1 MEWLNPAG
9 AWAFLGVLPVIAL
22 YLLKRKARRT
32 PVPSLVLWKKTEER
46 TRQNRPFQRLRNQ
59 LLLWLQ
65 LAMVALLSLALM
77 RPVTAGGL
85 GGERVFIFD
94 LSASMQAV
102 DGEGLSRLEDAKRQ
116 ALGLLEG
123 MRDGDAVTVL
133 AAGQSFS
140 PLVSRSTDHAMAGSV
155 IRGLEAG
162 NGGAD
167 LSGALSL
174 AAAMRR
180 EAPGMEIY
188 VFTDSA
194 VEIPPEANLCAVG
207 ESAPNVSLMDM
218 SLQPEENTAFV
229 RLVSWGGDAQV
240 EVECYADGALCDVR
254 AVSLADGE
262 SQGVLLTVPEGTRS
276 AMARVSPGGALAV
289 DDTRWAVEQSRR
301 QYPALLV
308 TEGNVFLEEAL
319 RLRPELNLVVAGP
332 QDAQAAAGCDLYIY
346 DGVLPEALP
355 ETGAIW
361 AVNPPEPILGITPGE
376 AVQGDGGTL
385 RAAVDAEAAEICEHL
400 LLTDV
405 AIRSFRPLAGGTPV
419 LLSGGETLLALSEGE
434 GRRAAALGFDLHD
447 SNLPLKADFPV
458 MVQNLLSWLLPDA
471 AASVEAAGCGAPV
484 SFALDARSESA
495 WVETP
500 DGQQIALEGTDFA
513 DTDAP
518 GVYRLVETL
527 ADGQVRETAFALHIP
542 PEESDTLTVPAS
554 TEGAQARDTSSYR
567 EWTGWVLAALFA
579 VMLLEWEVSRRGAG
593 I

>member
-9 AWAFLGVLPVIAL
+9 AWAFLGFLPVIAL
-22 YLLKRKARRT
+22 YVLKRKARRT

-46 TRQNRPFQRLRNQ
+46 TRQNRPFQRLRSQ

-65 LAMVALLSLALM
+65 LAMVAMLALALM

-85 GGERVFIFD
+85 KGESVFIFD

-102 DGEGLSRLEDAKRQ
+102 DGQGLSRLEHAKRQ
-116 ALGLLEG
+116 ALDLLDS

-133 AAGQSFS
+133 AAGDAFS
-140 PLVSRSTDHAMAGSV
+140 PLVSRSTDHTMAGSV

-174 AAAMRR
+174 AAAMKR
-180 EAPGMEIY
+180 EAPSMEIY
-188 VFTDSA
+188 VFSDSM
-194 VEIPPEANLCAVG
+194 VEMPDEANLRAVG
-207 ESAPNVSLMDM
+207 EDAPNVSLMDM

-229 RLVSWGGDAQV
+229 RLVSWGGDMQV

-254 AVSLADGE
+254 AVSLTAGE

-289 DDTRWAVEQSRR
+289 DDTRWAVVQNRR
-301 QYPALLV
+301 QYTALLV
-308 TEGNVFLEEAL
+308 TEGNVFLEVAL
-319 RLRPELNLVVAGP
+319 RLKPELSLVLASP
-332 QDAQAAAGCDLYIY
+332 QDAKVATGCDLYIY
-346 DGVLPEALP
+346 DGVLPETLP

-361 AVNPPEPILGITPGE
+361 AVNPPETVLGITPGQ
-376 AVQGDGGTL
+376 AVQASGNL
-385 RAAVDAEAAEICEHL
+385 RAATGEEAAEICEHL

-405 AIRSFRPLAGGTPV
+405 TIRSFRPLSGGTPM
-419 LLSGGETLLALSEGE
+419 LLSGGETLLALSSEGE
-434 GRRAAALGFDLHD
+434 RRGAVLGFDLHD

-458 MVQNLLSWLLPDA
+458 LVQNLLSGLVPDA
-471 AASVEAAGCGAPV
+471 AASVKATVCGQPV
-484 SFALDARSESA
+484 SFVLDARSMFA
-495 WVETP
+495 QVETP
-500 DGQQIALEGTDFA
+500 DGRQIALEGTVFT
-513 DTDAP
+513 DTETP
-518 GVYRLVETL
+518 GIYRLVETL
-527 ADGQVRETAFALHIP
+527 EDGQKRETAFTLHIP
-542 PEESDTLTVPAS
+542 PEESDTLAVPAS
-554 TEGAQARDTSSYR
+554 VEGAQAQDTSGYR
-567 EWTGWVLAALFA
+567 EWTGWVLVALFA

>member
-9 AWAFLGVLPVIAL
+9 AWAFLGFLPVIAL

-46 TRQNRPFQRLRNQ
+46 TRQNRPFQRLRSQ

-65 LAMVALLSLALM
+65 LAMVALLALALM

-85 GGERVFIFD
+85 KGESVFIFD

-102 DGEGLSRLEDAKRQ
+102 DGEGQSRLEDAKRQ
-116 ALGLLEG
+116 ALDLLAG

-133 AAGQSFS
+133 AAGPSFL
-140 PLVSRSTDHAMAGSV
+140 PLVSRCTDHALAERA
-155 IRGLEAG
+155 IRTLEAG

-174 AAAMRR
+174 AAAMQR
-180 EAPGMEIY
+180 EASGLEMY

-194 VEIPPEANLCAVG
+194 VEIPSGANLCAVG
-207 ESAPNVSLMDM
+207 ESAPNVSLLDM

-229 RLVSWGGDAQV
+229 RLVSWGGDRQV
-240 EVECYADGALCDVR
+240 QVECYADGALCDVR

-276 AMARVSPGGALAV
+276 AMARVAPGGALAA
-289 DDTRWAVEQSRR
+289 DDTRWAVAQNQR
-301 QYPALLV
+301 QYTALLV

-319 RLRPELNLVVAGP
+319 RLRSGLNLVLADP
-332 QDAQAAAGCDLYIY
+332 QDAQAVAGCDLYIY
-346 DGVLPEALP
+346 DGVLPETLP
-355 ETGAIW
+355 ETGAVW
-361 AVNPPEPILGITPGE
+361 AVNPPEAVAGITPGE
-376 AVQGDGGTL
+376 AVQGNETL
-385 RAAVDAEAAEICEHL
+385 RAAAGGEAADLCRHL
-400 LLTDV
+400 LLSDV
-405 AIRSFRPLAGGTPV
+405 ALRSFRPLSGGVPV
-419 LLSGGETLLALSEGE
+419 LLSGGESLLALSEQE
-434 GRRAAALGFDLHD
+434 GRRAAVLGFDLHD

-458 MVQNLLSWLLPDA
+458 LVQNLLSWLLPDA

-484 SFALDARSESA
+484 SFALDARGVSA
-495 WVETP
+495 QVETP
-500 DGQQIALEGTDFA
+500 DGRQIGLEGNTFS
-513 DTDAP
+513 DTDVP
-518 GVYRLVETL
+518 GIYRLAETL
-527 ADGQVRETAFALHIP
+527 EDGQVRETAFTLHIP

-554 TEGAQARDTSSYR
+554 TQGAEAQAVSGYR
-567 EWTGWVLAALFA
+567 EWTVWVLVALFA

>member
-1 MEWLNPAG
+1 
-9 AWAFLGVLPVIAL
+9 
-22 YLLKRKARRT
+22 
-32 PVPSLVLWKKTEER
+32 
-46 TRQNRPFQRLRNQ
+46 
-59 LLLWLQ
+59 
-65 LAMVALLSLALM
+65 M

-85 GGERVFIFD
+85 KGESVFVFD

-102 DGEGLSRLEDAKRQ
+102 NEQGVSRMEEAKRQ
-116 ALGLLEG
+116 ALELLSG

-133 AAGQSFS
+133 AAGASFS
-140 PLVSRSTDHAMAGSV
+140 PVVSRSTDHALAEHA
-155 IRGLEAG
+155 IRSLEAC

-174 AAAMRR
+174 AAAMKR
-180 EAPGMEIY
+180 ETSGMEIY
-188 VFTDSA
+188 VFTDST
-194 VEIPPEANLCAVG
+194 VEIPQDAHLRAVG
-207 ESAPNVSLMDM
+207 EGASNVSLMDM

-254 AVSLADGE
+254 AVSLTDGE

-289 DDTRWAVEQSRR
+289 DDTRWAVAQSRR
-301 QYPALLV
+301 QYTALLV

-319 RLRPELNLVVAGP
+319 RLRPELNLVLASP
-332 QDAQAAAGCDLYIY
+332 QDVQAATGCDLYIY
-346 DGVLPEALP
+346 DGVLPQTLP
-355 ETGAIW
+355 ETGAVW
-361 AVNPPEPILGITPGE
+361 AVNPTEAVAGITPGE
-376 AVQGDGGTL
+376 AAQGHGTL
-385 RAAVDAEAAEICEHL
+385 RAATGEEAAAICEHL

-405 AIRSFRPLAGGTPV
+405 AIRSFRPLSGGMPV
-419 LLSGGETLLALSEGE
+419 LLSGGQPMLALSEEG
-434 GRRAAALGFDLHD
+434 GRRAAVLGFDLHD

-458 MVQNLLSWLLPDA
+458 LVQNLLSWLLPDA
-471 AASVEAAGCGAPV
+471 AASVEAAGCGMPV
-484 SFALDARSESA
+484 SFVLDARSVSA

-500 DGQQIALEGTDFA
+500 DGRQSALEGNSFS

-527 ADGQVRETAFALHIP
+527 EDGQMREMAFALHIP
-542 PEESDTLTVPAS
+542 PEESDTLTGPAS
-554 TEGAQARDTSSYR
+554 MEGAQAQGTSGHR
-567 EWTGWVLAALFA
+567 EWTGWVLVALFA

>member
-9 AWAFLGVLPVIAL
+9 AWAFLGFLPVIAL
-22 YLLKRKARRT
+22 YVLKRKARRT
-32 PVPSLVLWKKTEER
+32 PVPSLLLWKKTEER
-46 TRQNRPFQRLRNQ
+46 TRQNRPFQRLRSQ

-85 GGERVFIFD
+85 KGECLFVFD

-116 ALGLLEG
+116 ALALLEG

-140 PLVSRSTDHAMAGSV
+140 PLVSRSTDHALAARA
-155 IRGLEAG
+155 IRELKAG

-167 LSGALSL
+167 LSGAMSL
-174 AAAMRR
+174 ATAMRR

-194 VEIPPEANLCAVG
+194 AQIPPEANLRAVG
-207 ESAPNVSLMDM
+207 EGAPNVSLMDM
-218 SLQPEENTAFV
+218 SLQPEANTAFV
-229 RLVSWGGDAQV
+229 RLVSRGGNAQV

-262 SQGVLLTVPEGTRS
+262 SRGVLLTVPEGTRS

-289 DDTRWAVEQSRR
+289 DDTRWAVVQSRR
-301 QYPALLV
+301 QYTALLV
-308 TEGNVFLEEAL
+308 TESNVFLETAL
-319 RLRPELNLVVAGP
+319 RLRPELNLVLASP
-332 QDAQAAAGCDLYIY
+332 QDAQAVAGCDLYIY
-346 DGVLPEALP
+346 DGVLPETLP
-355 ETGAIW
+355 ETGAVW
-361 AVNPPEPILGITPGE
+361 AVNPPEAVLGLTPGE
-376 AVQGDGGTL
+376 AVQGDGIL
-385 RAAVDAEAAEICEHL
+385 RAAAEGEAAEICEHL
-400 LLTDV
+400 LLSDV
-405 AIRSFRPLAGGTPV
+405 VIRSFRPLSGGTPV
-419 LLSGGETLLALSEGE
+419 LLSGGEALLALSDGN

-447 SNLPLKADFPV
+447 SNLPLKADFP
-458 MVQNLLSWLLPDA
+458 MLVQNLLSWLLPDA

-484 SFALDARSESA
+484 SFVLDARCLSA
-495 WVETP
+495 YVETP
-500 DGQQIALEGTDFA
+500 DGRRINLEGNSFS

-518 GVYRLVETL
+518 GVYLLVETL
-527 ADGQVRETAFALHIP
+527 AGGQVRETAFALHIP

-554 TEGAQARDTSSYR
+554 TEGATVRETSGSQ
-567 EWTGWVLAALFA
+567 EWTGWVLAVLFA
-579 VMLLEWEVSRRGAG
+579 VMLLEWEVSRRGTG
-593 I
+593 V

>member
-9 AWAFLGVLPVIAL
+9 VWAFLGFLPVIAL
-22 YLLKRKARRT
+22 YVLKRKARRT
-32 PVPSLVLWKKTEER
+32 PVPSLLLWKKTEER
-46 TRQNRPFQRLRNQ
+46 TRQNRPFQRLRSQ

-65 LAMVALLSLALM
+65 LAMVALLALALM

-85 GGERVFIFD
+85 KGESVFVFD

-102 DGEGLSRLEDAKRQ
+102 NEQGVSRMEEAKRQ
-116 ALGLLEG
+116 ALDLLSG

-133 AAGQSFS
+133 AAGTSFS
-140 PLVSRSTDHAMAGSV
+140 PVVSRSTDHALAEHA
-155 IRGLEAG
+155 IRSLEAG

-174 AAAMRR
+174 AAAMKR
-180 EAPGMEIY
+180 ETFGMEIY
-188 VFTDSA
+188 VFTDST
-194 VEIPPEANLCAVG
+194 VEIPQDAHLRAVG
-207 ESAPNVSLMDM
+207 EGASNVSLMDM

-254 AVSLADGE
+254 AVSLTDGE

-289 DDTRWAVEQSRR
+289 DDTRWAVAQSRR
-301 QYPALLV
+301 QYTALLV

-319 RLRPELNLVVAGP
+319 RLRPELNLVLASP
-332 QDAQAAAGCDLYIY
+332 QDVQAATGCDLYIY
-346 DGVLPEALP
+346 DGVLPQTLP
-355 ETGAIW
+355 ETGAVW
-361 AVNPPEPILGITPGE
+361 AVNPTEAVAGIMPGE
-376 AVQGDGGTL
+376 AAQGDGTL
-385 RAAVDAEAAEICEHL
+385 RAATGEEAAAICEHL

-405 AIRSFRPLAGGTPV
+405 AIRSFRPLSGGMPV
-419 LLSGGETLLALSEGE
+419 LLSGGQPMLALSEEG
-434 GRRAAALGFDLHD
+434 GRRAAVLGFDLHD

-471 AASVEAAGCGAPV
+471 AASVEAAGCGMPV
-484 SFALDARSESA
+484 SFVLDARSVSA

-500 DGQQIALEGTDFA
+500 DGRQSALEGNSFS

-527 ADGQVRETAFALHIP
+527 EDGQMREMAFALHIP

-554 TEGAQARDTSSYR
+554 IEGAQAQGTSGYR
-567 EWTGWVLAALFA
+567 EWTGWVLVALFA

>member
-1 MEWLNPAG
+1 MEWLNPAV
-9 AWAFLGVLPVIAL
+9 AWAFLGFLPVIAL
-22 YLLKRKARRT
+22 YVLKRKARRT
-32 PVPSLVLWKKTEER
+32 PVPSLLLWKKTEER
-46 TRQNRPFQRLRNQ
+46 TRQNRPFQRLRSQ

-65 LAMVALLSLALM
+65 LAMVALLALALM

-85 GGERVFIFD
+85 KGESVFVFD

-102 DGEGLSRLEDAKRQ
+102 NEQGVSRMEEAKRQ
-116 ALGLLEG
+116 ALDLLSG

-133 AAGQSFS
+133 AAGTSFS
-140 PLVSRSTDHAMAGSV
+140 PVVSRSTDHALAEHA
-155 IRGLEAG
+155 IRSLEAG

-174 AAAMRR
+174 AAAMKR
-180 EAPGMEIY
+180 ETSGMEIY
-188 VFTDSA
+188 VFTDST
-194 VEIPPEANLCAVG
+194 VEIPQDAHLRAVG
-207 ESAPNVSLMDM
+207 EGASNVSLMDM

-254 AVSLADGE
+254 AVSLTDGE

-276 AMARVSPGGALAV
+276 AMARVSPGSALAV
-289 DDTRWAVEQSRR
+289 DDTRWAVAQSRR
-301 QYPALLV
+301 QYTALLV

-319 RLRPELNLVVAGP
+319 RLRPELNLVLASP
-332 QDAQAAAGCDLYIY
+332 QDVQAATGCDLYIY
-346 DGVLPEALP
+346 DGVLPQTLP
-355 ETGAIW
+355 ETGAVW
-361 AVNPPEPILGITPGE
+361 AVNPTEAVAGITPGE
-376 AVQGDGGTL
+376 AAQGHGTL
-385 RAAVDAEAAEICEHL
+385 RAATGEEAAAICEHL

-405 AIRSFRPLAGGTPV
+405 AIRSFRPLSGGMPV
-419 LLSGGETLLALSEGE
+419 LLSGGQPM
-434 GRRAAALGFDLHD
+434 LHD

-458 MVQNLLSWLLPDA
+458 LVQNLLSWLLPDA
-471 AASVEAAGCGAPV
+471 AASVEAAGCGMPV
-484 SFALDARSESA
+484 SFVLDARSVSA

-500 DGQQIALEGTDFA
+500 DGRQSALEGNSFS

-527 ADGQVRETAFALHIP
+527 EDGQMREMAFALHIP

-554 TEGAQARDTSSYR
+554 MEGAQAQGTSGHR
-567 EWTGWVLAALFA
+567 EWTGWVLVALFA